1 MPTILSDLA
10 AFERIGGAD
19 IAALTEAATRATFYA
34 DGLTEEQRSANARIV
49 AISAATCIAAAASA
63 HQRFSAAFLGDRFAG
78 YMIAT
83 RHAADDL
90 ELDWMMVDPACH
102 GSGVAPALMRAGI
115 DFLGE
120 GKPMWLNVICH
131 NARAIAFYRKFGFEV
146 DPGATTAHVVPHLIM
161 RRAA

>member
-1 MPTILSDLA
+1 MPILLNDNAALA
-10 AFERIGGAD
+10 RVSAEE
-19 IAALTEAATRATFYA
+19 IAALTEAATRSTFYVE
-34 DGLTEEQRSANARIV
+34 GLTDEQRRANERIV
-49 AISAATCIAAAASA
+49 AISAGCCIAAAAND
-63 HQRFSAAFLGDRFAG
+63 HQLFSAAFLGERFAG

-102 GSGVAPALMRAGI
+102 GSGVAAALMRAGM
-115 DFLGE
+115 DFLG
-120 GKPMWLNVICH
+120 KSNAMWLNVIRH

-146 DPGATTAHVVPHLIM
+146 DPHAVTAHVVPHLIM